1 MEWAAIDK
9 VVYTVYIRNIY
20 RGSTMTFYVRDKATD
35 TAVRRLAKRK
45 NKTLTDTIREAVEN
59 EYRRTREKIPLEDR
73 LDELARE
80 FSKYPRTGLDAD
92 KGFFDKLSSED

>member
-1 MEWAAIDK
+1 
-9 VVYTVYIRNIY
+9 
-20 RGSTMTFYVRDKATD
+20 MTFYVRDKATD
-35 TAVRRLAKRK
+35 IAVRRLAKLK

-73 LDELARE
+73 LDEIARE

-92 KGFFDKLSSED
+92 KGFFDKLSGED